1 MERVMF
7 ILYTTYIVKS
17 EANGPDESSVST
29 FFKFKASKYSH
40 QTYYLQAARV
50 KDVHPDWNDEDIF
63 QVPCLLLLFIIIFP
77 TFCPPGQAVPSSL
90 NS

>member
-17 EANGPDESSVST
+17 EAIGPEERKKEECSVFTS
-29 FFKFKASKYSH
+29 FKFQESKYSH
-40 QTYYLQAARV
+40 LTYYLQAARV

-63 QVPCLLLLFIIIFP
+63 QVPCLLSLL
-77 TFCPPGQAVPSSL
+77 SL
-90 NS
+90 